1 MQFLN
6 KTVDFTI
13 VIHSKSSLIIA
24 LWPDLWN
31 TWQDKVL
38 MNWDSDVSAWQIQ
51 THVSHHSE
59 GELAMQLE
67 CCQTEV
73 EFVRRRLK
81 QTEEKLE
88 MERQTRQQLDTKV
101 REDTL

>member
-1 MQFLN
+1 MLHL
-6 KTVDFTI
+6 DFQ
-13 VIHSKSSLIIA
+13 SQ
-24 LWPDLWN
+24 
-31 TWQDKVL
+31 TWRQRL
-38 MNWDSDVSAWQIQ
+38 LTASGVSA
-51 THVSHHSE
+51 HYSASPHAD

-88 MERQTRQQLDTKV
+88 NERQSRQQLDGKV
-101 REDTL
+101 RQDAGACSGTPPKD